1 MEEMKTKQIEYTTK
15 FLALSDLDAMV
26 ESLENPSVLPDA
38 FIFDESP
45 QGQEFWWD
53 QSGKATLTT
62 EGREALLDIIKA
74 KRESDDE

>member
-1 MEEMKTKQIEYTTK
+1 MKTKQIEYTTK

-38 FIFDESP
+38 FIFHHSP
-45 QGQEFWWD
+45 QGHLFWTS
-53 QSGKATLTT
+53 QSGKKTLTP